1 MANPMQILWYLRHND
16 GPYPW
21 KPEGAFEP
29 DHNRVVHLAKTVD
42 RLGFYGALTVGES
55 PFIETATLVPLTE
68 RMRFLIPIYPGVYPP
83 ALLVKQAQTFD
94 ELSGG
99 RLLFNQVNGT
109 DSILPQFGIY
119 ESGAGRYKISAEYWK
134 VFKQLYAG
142 EIAEYDGK
150 FFKFGAPPHAR
161 TLTEGKPRLVQYP
174 HTPVWGSGASPGG
187 IRHAGEVLDTYLTYL
202 HDPAKLGRQIAAAR
216 EVAASFGR
224 TLRAGTLANIIV
236 RETEEEA
243 WDHARWLLEQ
253 TGAETIVKQIDARLR
268 HREFDAGGFAGLQ
281 SDDPLIQRRI
291 DALRAGRL
299 PDVRELESAP
309 NIWSGPAS
317 WSAVDILD
325 KGWGAY
331 LVGSAENV
339 AARMKA
345 LQRDIG
351 IDVFILAGWPL
362 TEEAERIASLL
373 LPLLEL
379 DTSLPDLRPT
389 APVKQ
394 FTSSAESVAIRHASA
409 PVGG

>member
-1 MANPMQILWYLRHND
+1 MSSPFQILWYLRHND

-21 KPEGAFEP
+21 KPEGAYEP
-29 DHNRVVHLAKTVD
+29 DHARVVNLARTVD

-55 PFIETATLVPLTE
+55 PFVEISTLVPVTT

-83 ALLVKQAQTFD
+83 ALLVKHAQTFD

-109 DSILPQFGIY
+109 DSILPQYGIFQ
-119 ESGAGRYKISAEYWK
+119 SGAERYEISAEYWRL
-134 VFKQLYAG
+134 FKQLYAG

-150 FFKFGAPPHAR
+150 FFRFGAPPHPR
-161 TLTEGKPRLVQYP
+161 TLAASKPRLVQYP

-202 HDPAKLGRQIAAAR
+202 HDPVKLGRQIAAAR

-224 TLRAGTLANIIV
+224 TLRVGTLANIIV
-236 RETEEEA
+236 RETDEEA

-253 TGAETIVKQIDARLR
+253 TGADTIVKQIDARLKY
-268 HREFDAGGFAGLQ
+268 REFDPRGFAGLN
-281 SDDPLIQRRI
+281 SDDPRIQRRI

-325 KGWGAY
+325 KGWGAW
-331 LVGSAENV
+331 LVGSAQSV
-339 AARMKA
+339 AERMKA
-345 LQRDIG
+345 LQRDLG

-362 TEEAERIASLL
+362 TEEAERVASLL

-379 DTSLPDLRPT
+379 DTSAPVLRP
-389 APVKQ
+389 A
-394 FTSSAESVAIRHASA
+394 ASA
-409 PVGG
+409 PKFTSPVDKEAAVQAQV

>member
-1 MANPMQILWYLRHND
+1 MANPLQVLWYLRHND

-21 KPEGAFEP
+21 KPEGAFEADP
-29 DHNRVVHLAKTVD
+29 TRVVHLAKTVD

-55 PFIETATLVPLTE
+55 PFIETAMLVPVTE

-109 DSILPQFGIY
+109 DSILPQYGIY
-119 ESGAGRYKISAEYWK
+119 QPGAARYEISAEYWK

-142 EIAEYDGK
+142 EIAGYDGK
-150 FFKFGAPPHAR
+150 FFRFGAPPHAR

-202 HDPAKLGRQIAAAR
+202 QDPVKLGRQIAAAR

-253 TGAETIVKQIDARLR
+253 TGAETIVKQIDTRLR
-268 HREFDAGGFAGLQ
+268 FREFDPQGFAGLK
-281 SDDPLIQRRI
+281 SDAPLIQRRI

-299 PDVRELESAP
+299 PDVRDLESAP
-309 NIWSGPAS
+309 NIWSGPSS

-331 LVGSAENV
+331 LVGSAQNV

-345 LQRDIG
+345 LQRDLG

-379 DTSLPDLRPT
+379 DALPPELRP
-389 APVKQ
+389 A
-394 FTSSAESVAIRHASA
+394 ASA
-409 PVGG
+409 TRFTLPGEAGLLRQVSVPAAG